1 MPHPPHPVPLIFS
14 MLSLCISHS
23 QSLDS
28 HFTRLHMP
36 HPLHP
41 VSLTF
46 PCFHSASPIHIRYVC
61 TSLTRHC
68 TCEVPGGGCDC
79 PLHCLCSH
87 HQHVSL
93 HRLFSL
99 PSLYRSHSQSLDSL
113 SSIRLYMLH
122 HHHPVSCFPCIP
134 SVAFILSRCNCIS
147 LVRPCTCEV
156 TGCRCDRLLHCLRSY
171 HPHVTLH
178 RLFPRLQSAAPIP
191 NL

>member
-41 VSLTF
+41 VSLIF

-68 TCEVPGGGCDC
+68 TCEVPGCGCDC
-79 PLHCLCSH
+79 PLHCLCLH

-93 HRLFSL
+93 SRLFSL
-99 PSLYRSHSQSLDSL
+99 PSPYRSHSQSLDSL
-113 SSIRLYMLH
+113 SLQPVCICPVTSIRYLVSLHSICSFHSQSLRLY
-122 HHHPVSCFPCIP
+122 F
-134 SVAFILSRCNCIS
+134 
-147 LVRPCTCEV
+147 TCPPIHMR
-156 TGCRCDRLLHCLRSY
+156 GDRL
-171 HPHVTLH
+171 
-178 RLFPRLQSAAPIP
+178 
-191 NL
+191 